1 MEGKLGNATDVHRG
15 IYQHDVFVR
24 DIAKETDQSKD

>member
-1 MEGKLGNATDVHRG
+1 VHRG